1 MLSPSPVWTQGMD
14 AAILPLGVGGGF
26 WEGEGLPV
34 TIYAW
39 ILGVTI
45 KKTKN
50 KKQCTIKVLSHI
62 VELWGMFAP
71 TNCGRLHRSSF

>member
-34 TIYAW
+34 TIYAVDTW
-39 ILGVTI
+39 
-45 KKTKN
+45 
-50 KKQCTIKVLSHI
+50 SDY
-62 VELWGMFAP
+62 
-71 TNCGRLHRSSF
+71 